1 MRPLE
6 NLFDRDGLERI
17 RKSHRVDPHQMR
29 LFRNDRC
36 KRFCKDTDINTKFP
50 FSSGVRS
57 PSLEIRERCESQL
70 DGATKLLMQTSTGRL
85 IETVILRIA
94 TGRTTLCLS
103 SQIGCAAACDFCATG
118 KMGIAQNL
126 SASEILDQVLL
137 AGQMLANENRTIQ
150 NIVFMG
156 MGEPFHNEPALFES
170 LAILTSSDYFAISPS
185 RILVSSVGVADGMIR
200 CAERFPN
207 IKQAISLHSV
217 RQDVRERLIPLAR
230 RFPLATLRTCM
241 KSLNQL
247 QDSPVLVEY
256 LMLAGIN
263 DSLEDA
269 DELAQWLHGK
279 DVHINLI
286 PFNQIDD
293 APHLTSSP
301 SATIQRFS
309 KRLKLAGHRVTTRY
323 SLGRDIARGVW
334 STGAA
339 RKPAA
344 CNLAARRSLTFE
356 PVAQSSTR
364 AFRGAWPQFREERI
378 SPACRRRP
386 AARSA

>member
-17 RKSHRVDPHQMR
+17 RKSHRIDPHQMR

-36 KRFCKDTDINTKFP
+36 KRFCNDTDINTKFP
-50 FSSGVRS
+50 FSSGVRP

-70 DGATKLLMQTSTGRL
+70 DGATKLLMQTSTGML
-85 IETVILRIA
+85 IETVILRIT

-118 KMGIAQNL
+118 KMGMAQNL

-156 MGEPFHNEPALFES
+156 MGEPFHNEPALFDS
-170 LAILTSSDYFAISPS
+170 LEILTSSDYFAIPPS

-230 RFPLATLRTCM
+230 KFPLATLHSSM
-241 KSLNQL
+241 KRLNEL

-263 DSLEDA
+263 DSGEDA
-269 DELAQWLHGK
+269 AELAQWLDGI

-293 APHLTSSP
+293 APHLMSSP

-309 KRLKLAGHRVTTRY
+309 KRLKLAGHQVTTRY
-323 SLGRDIARGVW
+323 SLGRDIA
-334 STGAA
+334 GACGQLVRREN
-339 RKPAA
+339 RKHAV
-344 CNLAARRSLTFE
+344 SLHD
-356 PVAQSSTR
+356 VR
-364 AFRGAWPQFREERI
+364 
-378 SPACRRRP
+378 
-386 AARSA
+386 